1 MSYSNLQ
8 TSEGQGPVPF
18 AQVNSLPQ
26 GPPAEIISEA
36 EQTIPE
42 GMMVGYKPTIQ
53 QQEPQANEETENSK
67 EQIILP
73 ESDGSEQAE
82 LVTQDISEVVM
93 QGNALP
99 VLTAIK
105 GNEFSLPAV
114 LVDLSQCGTVLQ
126 IALNGLATFLFNP
139 SAKVTRD
146 VEEGK
151 RCHVYIKNSNGDIQK
166 ATYGDRVQIFRDLP
180 FYVEHAF
187 GDKATVKEIIA
198 KPDRTGYKLR
208 RLNGTIKSVSLN
220 FDYWF

>member
-1 MSYSNLQ
+1 MFTERIQDHNHDHGAETVNGKIRSYEK
-8 TSEGQGPVPF
+8 TAVYE
-18 AQVNSLPQ
+18 SLL
-26 GPPAEIISEA
+26 GYRAVHDFTDPAEHA
-36 EQTIPE
+36 
-42 GMMVGYKPTIQ
+42 V
-53 QQEPQANEETENSK
+53 NEETENSK